1 MLRSPPRYSDPSL
14 PPLDEA
20 DRKLIS
26 MLGAEGRASGRDLAQ
41 QTGISEANVS
51 RRLARLIEERSVRII
66 GFVPPELLGL
76 EVQFVVH
83 MRVRG
88 SVDAAAE
95 ALLKHSEF
103 SYVVGCFGEDDLW
116 AYGVVESG
124 VALNELLDRSIRGNP
139 LLYRV
144 RSETVLAFTGA
155 ERTGGTTSLPK
166 AIDRTDRLII
176 REVQRDGRIS
186 FTDIA
191 QRTGI
196 SATSAA
202 DRFRRLLGDGTVRI
216 LTLPDPPRID
226 LNLSGLIQFQLSQ
239 PLGSVVPKLA
249 AFPEL
254 AFLCSCTG
262 RSSLLCEFNVRDEG
276 HFDELRGKLL
286 AVHGVDYLGVNILRR
301 IYRQSFD
308 WGAIPAE

>member
-1 MLRSPPRYSDPSL
+1 MLASD
-14 PPLDEA
+14 
-20 DRKLIS
+20 
-26 MLGAEGRASGRDLAQ
+26 GRASGRDLAQ

-51 RRLARLIEERSVRII
+51 RRLARLIEERSVRIV
-66 GFVPPELLGL
+66 GFVPPEVLGL
-76 EVQFVVH
+76 EVQFAVH

-95 ALLKHSEF
+95 SLLKHPEF
-103 SYVVGCFGEDDLW
+103 SYVVGCFGEDDLV
-116 AYGVVESG
+116 AYGVAENG
-124 VALNELLDRSIRGNP
+124 VALNNLLDRSIRGNP

-144 RSETVLAFTGA
+144 RSETVLSFAGA
-155 ERTGGTTSLPK
+155 ERATGAAPLPRT
-166 AIDRTDRLII
+166 IDRTDRLII

-202 DRFRRLLGDGTVRI
+202 DRFRRLLSDGTVRI
-216 LTLPDPPRID
+216 LTLPDPPRVD
-226 LNLSGLIQFQLSQ
+226 LNLSGLMQFHLSQ
-239 PLGSVVPKLA
+239 PISAVLPKLA
-249 AFPEL
+249 AFAEL
-254 AFLCSCTG
+254 SFLSACTG
-262 RSSLLCEFNVRDEG
+262 RVSMQCEFNVRDEA

-286 AVHGVDYLGVNILRR
+286 AVSGVDYVGVNILRR
-301 IYRQSFD
+301 IYRQSFE

>member
-1 MLRSPPRYSDPSL
+1 MLASD
-14 PPLDEA
+14 
-20 DRKLIS
+20 
-26 MLGAEGRASGRDLAQ
+26 GRASGRDLAQ

-51 RRLARLIEERSVRII
+51 RRLARLIEERSVRIV
-66 GFVPPELLGL
+66 GFVPPEVLGL
-76 EVQFVVH
+76 EVQFAVH

-95 ALLKHSEF
+95 SLLKHPEF
-103 SYVVGCFGEDDLW
+103 SYVVGCFGEDDLV
-116 AYGVVESG
+116 AYGVAENG
-124 VALNELLDRSIRGNP
+124 VALSNLLDRSVRGNP

-144 RSETVLAFTGA
+144 RSETVLSVAGA
-155 ERTGGTTSLPK
+155 ERATGAAPLPRT
-166 AIDRTDRLII
+166 IDRTDRLII

-202 DRFRRLLGDGTVRI
+202 DRFRRLLSDGTVRI
-216 LTLPDPPRID
+216 LTLPDPPRVD
-226 LNLSGLIQFQLSQ
+226 LNLSGLMQFHLSQ
-239 PLGSVVPKLA
+239 PISAVLPKLA
-249 AFPEL
+249 AFTEL
-254 AFLCSCTG
+254 AFLSACTG
-262 RSSLLCEFNVRDEG
+262 RVSMQCEFNVRDEA

-286 AVHGVDYLGVNILRR
+286 AVSGVDYVGVNILRR
-301 IYRQSFD
+301 IYRQSFE

>member
-1 MLRSPPRYSDPSL
+1 MLASD
-14 PPLDEA
+14 
-20 DRKLIS
+20 
-26 MLGAEGRASGRDLAQ
+26 GRASGRDLAQ

-51 RRLARLIEERSVRII
+51 RRLARLIEERSVRIV
-66 GFVPPELLGL
+66 GFVPPEVLGL
-76 EVQFVVH
+76 EVQFAVH

-95 ALLKHSEF
+95 SLLKHPEF
-103 SYVVGCFGEDDLW
+103 SYVVGCFGEDDLV
-116 AYGVVESG
+116 AYGVAENG
-124 VALNELLDRSIRGNP
+124 VALSNLLDRSIRGNP

-144 RSETVLAFTGA
+144 RSETVLAFAGPERATGSA
-155 ERTGGTTSLPK
+155 PLPRT
-166 AIDRTDRLII
+166 IDRTDRLII

-202 DRFRRLLGDGTVRI
+202 DRFRRLLSDGTVRI
-216 LTLPDPPRID
+216 LTLPDPPRVD
-226 LNLSGLIQFQLSQ
+226 LNLSGLMQFHLSQ
-239 PLGSVVPKLA
+239 PISAVLPKLA
-249 AFPEL
+249 AFTEL
-254 AFLCSCTG
+254 AFLSACTG
-262 RSSLLCEFNVRDEG
+262 RVSVQCEFNVRDEA

-286 AVHGVDYLGVNILRR
+286 AVSGVDYVGVNILRR
-301 IYRQSFD
+301 IYRQSFE

>member
-1 MLRSPPRYSDPSL
+1 MLASD
-14 PPLDEA
+14 
-20 DRKLIS
+20 
-26 MLGAEGRASGRDLAQ
+26 GRASGRDLAQ

-51 RRLARLIEERSVRII
+51 RRLARLLEERSVRIV
-66 GFVPPELLGL
+66 GFVPPEVLGL
-76 EVQFVVH
+76 EVQFAVH

-95 ALLKHSEF
+95 SLLKHPEF
-103 SYVVGCFGEDDLW
+103 SYVVGCFGEDDLV
-116 AYGVVESG
+116 AYGVAENG
-124 VALNELLDRSIRGNP
+124 IALSNLLDRSIRGNP

-144 RSETVLAFTGA
+144 RSETVLSFAGA
-155 ERTGGTTSLPK
+155 ERATGAAPLPRT
-166 AIDRTDRLII
+166 IDRTDRLII

-202 DRFRRLLGDGTVRI
+202 DRFRRLLSDGTVRI
-216 LTLPDPPRID
+216 LTLPDPPRVD
-226 LNLSGLIQFQLSQ
+226 LNLSGLMQFHLSQ
-239 PLGSVVPKLA
+239 PISAVLPKLA
-249 AFPEL
+249 AFTEL
-254 AFLCSCTG
+254 AFLSACTG
-262 RSSLLCEFNVRDEG
+262 RVSVQCEFNVRDEA

-286 AVHGVDYLGVNILRR
+286 AVSGVDYVGVNILRR
-301 IYRQSFD
+301 IYRQSFE